1 MIKFHSI
8 VKTWAGKN
16 DINNRMQR
24 DLSSL
29 GQDGYRLV
37 SIIERLDQN
46 DQPVHCRAWLEKCY
60 VEQAH
65 E

>member
-46 DQPVHCRAWLEKCY
+46 DQPVYCRAWLEKCY